1 MERVCNWPVQRE
13 LGWVLDDAVAAV
25 RESGNITW
33 HTTEW
38 RDVQRRAAA
47 ASAAQRGPQTSVQLR
62 APLSDLQV
70 LADGRSARGTTRQL
84 LETAHLSH
92 L

>member
-1 MERVCNWPVQRE
+1 MRDWPVQRE

-25 RESGNITW
+25 RESCNSTW
-33 HTTEW
+33 HSAGW

-47 ASAAQRGPQTSVQLR
+47 GSAVPRGLQTSVQLR

-70 LADGRSARGTTRQL
+70 LPDGRSARGTIGQL
-84 LETAHLSH
+84 LETVHLLHS
-92 L
+92 